1 MGTAHVH
8 ACVLWQAQM
17 MLSKY
22 EYDGGLNPNFQERPA
37 PAD

>member
-1 MGTAHVH
+1 
-8 ACVLWQAQM
+8 M